1 MCYDQ
6 GMSDPIKCP
15 KCQSEN
21 IYQDGNLWVCPE
33 CSNEWAH
40 KESVTAVE
48 LAMDTTVKDAHGNIL
63 NDGDTVSVIKDLQIK
78 GASST
83 IKSGT
88 KVRKIKIVDP
98 VDGHNISCRIEGLG
112 VINLKAEFLKKI

>member
-1 MCYDQ
+1 
-6 GMSDPIKCP
+6 MSDPTKCP

-21 IYQDGNLWVCPE
+21 IYQDGNLWACPE
-33 CSNEWAH
+33 CSLEWTHNVSISAA
-40 KESVTAVE
+40 AV
-48 LAMDTTVKDAHGNIL
+48 AVDTTVKDAHGNVL
-63 NDGDTVSVIKDLQIK
+63 NDGDTVSVVKDLKIK

-88 KVRKIKIVDP
+88 KVRNIKIVDP

-112 VINLKAEFLKKI
+112 AINLKSEFLKKI